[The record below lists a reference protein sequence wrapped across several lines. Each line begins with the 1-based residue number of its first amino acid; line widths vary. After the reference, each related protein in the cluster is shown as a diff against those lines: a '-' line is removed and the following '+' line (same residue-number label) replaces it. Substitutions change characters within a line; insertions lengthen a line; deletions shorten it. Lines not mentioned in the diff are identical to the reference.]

1 MRLEGFIEK
10 GWGSEFIWVTNDLY
24 CGKFLKF
31 NEGSQ
36 FSMHFHAKKH
46 ESWYILEGEF
56 KINWIDTLIAK
67 THQHTLR
74 EGDTWVIEP
83 LTPHQVICVKAG
95 TIIEISTADSVEDNY
110 RVIPGDSQ

>member
-1 MRLEGFIEK
+1 MRLEGFVEK

-31 NEGSQ
+31 NQGNQ

-46 ESWYILEGEF
+46 ESWYILDGEF
-56 KINWIDTLIAK
+56 KIRWIDTLIAK
-67 THQHTLR
+67 THEHVLC

-83 LTPHQVICVKAG
+83 LVPHQVICLKSG